1 MADTELLYTSLTVT
15 HATNTHPSIVS
26 VIQRIKI
33 MKSSRICLIGYLG
46 FISKMYSL
54 RGRHTDS
61 GGKDNFKHK
70 MYTWFLV
77 FKKTN

>member
-1 MADTELLYTSLTVT
+1 MANTALLYTSLTVT

-26 VIQRIKI
+26 VIQRIKT

-54 RGRHTDS
+54 GSIDTDS
-61 GGKDNFKHK
+61 LLW
-70 MYTWFLV
+70 T
-77 FKKTN
+77 KTILKTKCMPGF